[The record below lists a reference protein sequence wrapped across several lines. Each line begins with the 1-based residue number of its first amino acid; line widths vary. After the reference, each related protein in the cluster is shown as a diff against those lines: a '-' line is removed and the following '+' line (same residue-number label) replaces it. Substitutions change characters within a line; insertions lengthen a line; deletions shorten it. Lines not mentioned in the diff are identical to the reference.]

1 MVLIY
6 STLGTYSSNKKFP
19 DTPSVRGRLDRGQF
33 LSPARCPWNRVLRGS
48 SPPIRGPTTVCHAT
62 PAPSSLPPGSAAIS
76 EPRAI
81 CCPGYCAGRKDGT
94 PGSSRRHTVCSALP
108 GSRPPRA
115 PPPAQERARHSGAGV
130 RPEPPAAP
138 RSRRSRHSNLSAKP
152 HRASGSFVAPVL
164 RPRPHP
170 PSVARP
176 NGDLLKPQRHI
187 RRLLSMSTFF
197 QRKKRS

>member
-19 DTPSVRGRLDRGQF
+19 DTPSFRGRLDRGRF

-81 CCPGYCAGRKDGT
+81 CCPGYCAGKKDGT
-94 PGSSRRHTVCSALP
+94 PGAP
-108 GSRPPRA
+108 GDTRCA
-115 PPPAQERARHSGAGV
+115 
-130 RPEPPAAP
+130 
-138 RSRRSRHSNLSAKP
+138 RRSRDHGHRERRPPPRRGLDTQVLASALS
-152 HRASGSFVAPVL
+152 L
-164 RPRPHP
+164 
-170 PSVARP
+170 
-176 NGDLLKPQRHI
+176 PQRLGADGAATRI
-187 RRLLSMSTFF
+187 
-197 QRKKRS
+197 